1 MAKYGIVIDT
11 KRCIGCS
18 SCAVACKLE
27 NNVPDQVWYC
37 RVNTIGGLMPHTPA
51 GEYGNCTQSYMPVHC
66 NHCDNPSCVEAC
78 PTGATWK
85 DAETGIVM
93 QDSEACIGCGACVE
107 GCPFGAREL
116 VEGEPAYR
124 VDFPVGDKNAPLHK
138 ANTVEKCT
146 FCLHRVTEG
155 REPACVEGCPA
166 RACFFGDLDDPAG
179 KVNELLAAREY
190 TTLLPEGGLGA
201 NVYYLA

>member
-1 MAKYGIVIDT
+1 MAKYAIVIDT

-37 RVNTIGGLMPHTPA
+37 KVNTIGGLMPHTPA
-51 GEYGNCTQSYMPVHC
+51 GEYGNCTQTYQPVHC

-93 QDSEACIGCGACVE
+93 QDVEVCIGCEACLDACPTGAI
-107 GCPFGAREL
+107 
-116 VEGEPAYR
+116 
-124 VDFPVGDKNAPLHK
+124 
-138 ANTVEKCT
+138 
-146 FCLHRVTEG
+146 TEIA
-155 REPACVEGCPA
+155 E
-166 RACFFGDLDDPAG
+166 D
-179 KVNELLAAREY
+179 
-190 TTLLPEGGLGA
+190 
-201 NVYYLA
+201 